1 MSKKDKTFVATIYGY
16 DNMNHEKYQ
25 CSVDYFID
33 NYKEFAKD
41 DFFWIFYSKEERDS
55 FAFDAYF
62 DELGEDCLL
71 VTSAKTKRAKEYVS
85 QLKDINLDVASSYNR
100 GTHIYEPKNIR

>member
-41 DFFWIFYSKEERDS
+41 DFFWIFHSKEERDS
-55 FAFDAYF
+55 FALKSYTEELLSDCDHYSITGDA
-62 DELGEDCLL
+62 
-71 VTSAKTKRAKEYVS
+71 TAKQDAKSYLDD
-85 QLKDINLDVASSYNR
+85 LKEINLDKAVSS
-100 GTHIYEPKNIR
+100 